1 MTQSKSHIQEY
12 RPQFS
17 GHETFP
23 LRYGWLKKAFD
34 AVESRATTVENK
46 SIFSR
51 PEAIADFGVGKN
63 MVQSIRHWS
72 TVTNVISEADKNG
85 HIATTPFG
93 KMVFSDNGFDPYLE
107 HSSTLW
113 LLHWKLAGSPKKTT
127 WYWAFNL
134 YPSRV
139 FERSVLTHYLSRI
152 TEDKGWKRASQATIK
167 RDVECFVR
175 TYVPKKVSK
184 KFGFEDSV
192 ECPLTELGLIK
203 MSGGQDRF
211 QFVLGPKPSLG
222 MGVFLY
228 ALEEFWDS
236 TKSNTLSLEA
246 IAHEQGSP
254 GRVFQLDESDLVHR
268 FSNIE
273 KMSNYHFRWSE
284 TAGLKQLIRTDN
296 TQSEDRKVS
305 FLKLDFEQ
313 PTRAKTA

>member
-1 MTQSKSHIQEY
+1 MIRGRLYEQGY

-34 AVESRATTVENK
+34 AVQNCSNEIESKT
-46 SIFSR
+46 IFSR

-63 MVQSIRHWS
+63 MVLSIRHWA
-72 TVTNVISEADKNG
+72 TVTGVIPEAITKDD
-85 HIATTPFG
+85 ISTPPIGELIFG
-93 KMVFSDNGFDPYLE
+93 PRGLDPYLE
-107 HSSTLW
+107 HASTLW
-113 LLHWKLAGSPKKTT
+113 LLHWKLAGNPKKTT

-134 YPSRV
+134 YPNRV
-139 FERSVLTHYLSRI
+139 FERATLVNHLYKI
-152 TEDKGWKRASQATIK
+152 AEEQGWRRSSLATIK

-175 TYVPKKVSK
+175 TYVPKRVSG

-203 MSGGQDRF
+203 AVGGRDGF
-211 QFVLGPKPSLG
+211 QFVVGPKPSLS

-228 ALEEFWDS
+228 ALEDYWDHNQP
-236 TKSNTLSLEA
+236 NTLSLEA

-254 GRVFQLDESDLVHR
+254 GRVFQLDEADLIRR
-268 FSNIE
+268 FSVIE
-273 KMSNYHFRWSE
+273 KLSNDNFRWSE

-296 TQSEDRKVS
+296 TKSDTRKHEYI
-305 FLKLDFEQ
+305 KLDYQ
-313 PTRAKTA
+313 CAYQAKIA